1 MAFWWSMLVCNL
13 LMPVIMIVVGII
25 MMKRPPKKINAF
37 VGYRTSRSMDNQESW
52 NFANK
57 HSGKLMIMFGIIAII
72 PSVVI
77 MLPFYGSDDDTIGMI
92 STVIMVFQFILII
105 IPIILTERILK
116 RKVKEE
122 NIE

>member
-1 MAFWWSMLVCNL
+1 
-13 LMPVIMIVVGII
+13 

>member
-77 MLPFYGSDDDTIGMI
+77 MLPFYGSDDDTIGII